1 MIKEELLRLGA
12 LIDKMLSK
20 KGCTAEEFSELA
32 DLQAKYEAFEA
43 VQTKTKKQCNEC
55 ERQFSAYLIM
65 PFTTHD
71 VAGKVSEQDM
81 CPICAL
87 YERNSSFGL
96 PLDTLF
102 TGKIALKC
110 YYAAL
115 KEAKVIKRPLTEA
128 EIKKGRSVTYWS
140 MSAKQQW
147 AEDKELGILDWD
159 GK

>member
-1 MIKEELLRLGA
+1 MTKDELTRLAA

-20 KGCTAEEFSELA
+20 KGCTGEEFSELA
-32 DLQAKYEAFEA
+32 DLQAKFEA
-43 VQTKTKKQCNEC
+43 YEKQQTKTKKKCNEC
-55 ERQFSAYLIM
+55 EREFTSYLI
-65 PFTTHD
+65 
-71 VAGKVSEQDM
+71 QDLVTIENGRLTEVPM

-87 YERNSSFGL
+87 YMRNSTSGL
-96 PLDTLF
+96 PLDALF
-102 TGKIALKC
+102 TGKVALKC

-147 AEDKELGILDWD
+147 AEDKKLGILNWD